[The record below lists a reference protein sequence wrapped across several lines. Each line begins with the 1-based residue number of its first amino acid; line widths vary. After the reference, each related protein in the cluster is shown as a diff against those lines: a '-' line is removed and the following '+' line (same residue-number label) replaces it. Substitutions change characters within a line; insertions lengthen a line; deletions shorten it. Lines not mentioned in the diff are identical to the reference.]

1 LTDYLQMQQQ
11 QLAGKRLL
19 IRVDLNVPM
28 ANGSISDESRII
40 ATLPTIKAA
49 LAAGAGVLLLS
60 HLGRPDEGAIE
71 PELSLQPVAARLTEL
86 LNRSVPLIEQWLNY
100 QIEPGSVALAENV
113 RFQVG
118 EMANSDSLAKQM
130 AELCDL
136 FVMDAFGTAHRA
148 QASTH
153 GVAKFAPTACA
164 GPLMVTELE
173 NIGQALENPAGPVV
187 AIVGG
192 AKVSTKLEVLRSLMD
207 RVDRL
212 IVGGGM
218 TNTFL
223 AAGGYSVG
231 TSLYEPGMTETAIEL
246 MQLARRKGVEIA
258 LPDKVVCA
266 TEFSADVEAQIYPV
280 DQVPDDQMILD
291 LGREFTRKVAAELSE
306 AGTIIWNG
314 PLGVFEIDQFAEST
328 RLLAE
333 GIAASPAFSLAG
345 GGDTLAAISKFGVAE
360 DISYISTGGGAFL
373 EMVEGKTLPA
383 VEILQ
388 QRASRN

>member
-1 LTDYLQMQQQ
+1 MTDYLQMQQQ
-11 QLAGKRLL
+11 EIAGKRLL

-28 ANGSISDESRII
+28 ANGSISDESRIV
-40 ATLPTIKAA
+40 AALPTIKAA
-49 LAAGAGVLLLS
+49 LAGGAGVLLLS
-60 HLGRPDEGAIE
+60 HLGRPDEGAVD
-71 PELSLQPVAARLTEL
+71 PGLSLQPVAARLTEL
-86 LNRSVPLIEQWLNY
+86 LNRPVPLIEQWLDY
-100 QIEPGSVALAENV
+100 PIEPGSVALAENV

-118 EMANSDSLAKQM
+118 EMANSDALAKQM

-153 GVAKFAPTACA
+153 GVAKFAPIACA
-164 GPLMVTELE
+164 GPLLVAELE
-173 NIGQALENPAGPVV
+173 NIGQALENPVGPVV

-223 AAGGYSVG
+223 AAGGYGVG
-231 TSLYEPGMTETAIEL
+231 TSLYEPGMTDTAIEL

-266 TEFSADVEAQIYPV
+266 TQFSADVEAQVYPV
-280 DQVPDDQMILD
+280 DQVPEDQMILD

-345 GGDTLAAISKFGVAE
+345 GGDTLAAISKFGVA
-360 DISYISTGGGAFL
+360 DGISYISTGGGAFL

-383 VEILQ
+383 VEVLL
-388 QRASRN
+388 QRAS